1 MAPSVL
7 LGLPGPWAK
16 DDRLAPLG
24 GSPATASAALRALP
38 WATLPR
44 AAGGCQCAL
53 CRLSFCLCSL
63 SPFSAPP
70 SPLSSPLPP
79 LLLYAFGFHS
89 PHALVWF
96 LDFFLSCHAY
106 APLSLP
112 AAADS
117 AAAGVT
123 RGSLQVEERVLYM
136 FACANGGREGE
147 KEESGGTG
155 GDAASALPPFGD
167 LSSVFGD
174 VVVGGSAGAGPDGE
188 VGEVAEELGGM
199 ELGEE
204 GGERGGQG
212 DGQEERGETG
222 KEEVQG
228 GVTGQGEAVEMCGV
242 GRGEAEGGGGR
253 RGPCAAQA
261 QGSMVG
267 GSMVGGS
274 MVGGSMVGG
283 SMVGGSMVG
292 GSMVGGSMVGGS
304 MVGGSMVGGSM
315 VGGSM
320 PSLVSPLSCPSFA
333 LALPGL
339 PSAPILPSCALWLC
353 SLCSAGMLHRFPP
366 PCPGCCRWRII
377 RLQQLPSQ
385 QPPPPPEQ
393 TARAAAAAAA
403 APAAVAASSWGDAS
417 SWDACSTAT
426 ADSWGL
432 TPPPSDASGAPSGVT
447 STSGSEWG
455 VAAGGEWGTGTGAC
469 DSNELGSQ
477 VVTPPLA
484 SLDALSAS
492 LSAAAA
498 KAAAGT
504 AGESNAA
511 GKKDKK
517 AAVGREA
524 SAGGAAGAQVA
535 CSNLGALRVLPCF
548 YVFSEEEEATGR
560 GRSRAAASAAAVPG
574 SRDGADGVAAMQVE
588 EGVGEGEKWEGEG
601 YEYDQARTVGRPYLR
616 FKKRLDKQPHQCV
629 RYRFN
634 GHPIWPCA
642 PPPLLPDA
650 SQACPLCH
658 APRVF
663 ELQLMPPLLFFLLEA
678 LRERQEGGGEGG
690 ARGYGGRREV
700 GYGEVAEWE
709 WMTVAGFTCSQVR
722 VVAREW
728 WRGSAGVGVVE
739 FEWNEDG

>member
-188 VGEVAEELGGM
+188 
-199 ELGEE
+199 GEE
-204 GGERGGQG
+204 GEGEGHVLLRLKGEALWAGWVRCTVRGGIW
-212 DGQEERGETG
+212 RNH
-222 KEEVQG
+222 
-228 GVTGQGEAVEMCGV
+228 
-242 GRGEAEGGGGR
+242 GGR
-253 RGPCAAQA
+253 SMVG
-261 QGSMVG
+261 GSMVG

-320 PSLVSPLSCPSFA
+320 VGGSMVGGSMVGGSTGGGRRMAGGKHGKGRIEGGHGRGSSGGWRGGGHA
-333 LALPGL
+333 EALPVLSL
-339 PSAPILPSCALWLC
+339 PW
-353 SLCSAGMLHRFPP
+353 
-366 PCPGCCRWRII
+366 WRII

-588 EGVGEGEKWEGEG
+588 GGAGEGEKWEGEG

-616 FKKRLDKQPHQCV
+616 FKKRLDKQPQQCV
-629 RYRFN
+629 RCGAVHVVWCGVWVRCGLVGAWVRHGGGASARYRFN

-642 PPPLLPDA
+642 PPPLLPEA
-650 SQACPLCH
+650 SRACPLCH

-663 ELQLMPPLLFFLLEA
+663 ELQLMPPLLFYLLEA
-678 LRERQEGGGEGG
+678 LRERQEGEGEGSG
-690 ARGYGGRREV
+690 QGDGGRREV

-722 VVAREW
+722 VVVWE
-728 WRGSAGVGVVE
+728 
-739 FEWNEDG
+739 